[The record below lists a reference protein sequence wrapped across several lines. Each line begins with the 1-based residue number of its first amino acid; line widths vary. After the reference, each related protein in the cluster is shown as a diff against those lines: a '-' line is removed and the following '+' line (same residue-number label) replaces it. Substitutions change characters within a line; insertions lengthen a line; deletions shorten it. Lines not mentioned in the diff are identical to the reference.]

1 MANQVYGS
9 AASSSIPSDWIR
21 RFRSYQS
28 HMSGDIF
35 LFLSLSPL
43 PIKDS
48 VNIADGTLLPVP
60 HRGSMSSS
68 RILHDKFYF
77 SSLRTNLLSVSHLA
91 ANHLRVIFSSSECL
105 IQDQRTGRIVG
116 RLGKLYYLDI
126 LLYIPFFFSC
136 FSRIRN
142 GTRRRLGH
150 TQHTVQDFFHCLEYI
165 PAFHSDGLNN
175 SCDCLQLAIVC
186 SRIKHKN
193 PNSSVPFFGLIH
205 SLVSTCDLTL
215 FDLRLI

>member
-1 MANQVYGS
+1 MDLLLLLPFPVIGFVDSGATSHICQVISFFSYLFLLYLSKILLTLQMAL
-9 AASSSIPSDWIR
+9 
-21 RFRSYQS
+21 SYLFHTVGLCLHPGFFMINS
-28 HMSGDIF
+28 IF
-35 LFLSLSPL
+35 LRWGQTCFLS
-43 PIKDS
+43 
-48 VNIADGTLLPVP
+48 VTLQLTIFV
-60 HRGSMSSS
+60 RF
-68 RILHDKFYF
+68 L
-77 SSLRTNLLSVSHLA
+77 LLSVLSRISAREGSLA
-91 ANHLRVIFSSSECL
+91 GWESYIIWIFFSTFL
-105 IQDQRTGRIVG
+105 
-116 RLGKLYYLDI
+116 
-126 LLYIPFFFSC
+126 FFFSC